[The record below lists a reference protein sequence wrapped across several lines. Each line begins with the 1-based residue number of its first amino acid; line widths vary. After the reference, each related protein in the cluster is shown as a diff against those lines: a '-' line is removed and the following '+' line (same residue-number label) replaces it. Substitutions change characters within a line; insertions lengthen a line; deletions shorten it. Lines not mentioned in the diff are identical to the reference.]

1 MVGLGITSDEAV
13 EKADDGQRVSAQRR
27 RGWSLSQTGGMTA
40 LDMRRASIRGGLS
53 QPQLKTL
60 QARLEK
66 AEEQALGKSGYIPV
80 PSSNLQ
86 PLLSPFVE
94 MPNEKEYD
102 FPPTIP
108 RKALARS
115 NTNPHTTTLSTLS
128 SESQR
133 LSSYSGNSY
142 EPSYTSSREHHADG
156 ETDDDDDIDPYPPID
171 HLPNIDT
178 ENYSLEV
185 PVLKH
190 GVIKAEPTA
199 VVVAEEGRAVIADK
213 SGESLFGVRLTD
225 GTTHLLLR
233 HTQTPDLVI
242 PCLMDAIP
250 LITQT
255 LLVLDISSCQLLEV
269 PKILSSCQAL
279 EELNVSSNPL
289 DCLPSFLNRITSL
302 RVLMA
307 DKCGLIT
314 LYNDLSDLQNLHT
327 ISLNDNAL
335 RALPAWLCQLASL
348 EHLFLDGNAFQSEW
362 QKLIRPVLLRRDER
376 SNSTNTDFASFPSS
390 NTMSSASSISDGSIS
405 QGEQSP
411 PPSSGY
417 LEKPASP
424 ARSRLMSFGRAKARP
439 ELPSVASSPSIERM
453 PAPQP
458 KRMRSYGDMD
468 LNLSTSSVGSSP
480 RESMIEVNSQLSS
493 GANSPI
499 APSASIRSLNNSIP
513 STPSPLAS
521 VQPITFEGDEGDKDG
536 KKRKWGF
543 LKKMSM
549 TTMNKHPEPRSARP
563 HRHNDEGRTAS
574 DSSSSYPRSARGNGS
589 LLGRPRAG
597 NRNSQLIVE
606 ETKTLNKR
614 RSFLLLHN
622 NTRAVTPEPATPDA
636 SSDSNVVDY
645 KAGLKAIIAYLQ
657 DLNDLTPAPGGP
669 VHRNTQASAS
679 SPNLSALASGNASQP
694 LLRNPS
700 SRRGTDA
707 MGSFDSSGRST
718 PTPNEIQKEPAIKC
732 KEDAARREKILEE
745 VLSSERTYL
754 RQLKEMV
761 DIYVKEAE
769 KEVAVS
775 STGKKEPVVPIA
787 ERRTIFGN
795 IDNIIHF
802 HESVFLPNLES
813 AVEILFIKRK
823 AGDTVDTAFIRFMAD
838 QVARVFTQH
847 SAFFKLYAP
856 YINNFDLA
864 LSRLKAWNAPKSPPP
879 PTSSSSYSMAKSVS
893 SMGAAVSLGMSG
905 ITEQN
910 SSMPLSESQKKR
922 LKGYLKKC
930 KADPRH
936 TQVSLESYLLL
947 PVQRI
952 PRYKLLLENLLS
964 CTPVDNKSLM
974 PDPVIKEAADI
985 IAEITADMNE
995 RKRES
1000 ESRHR
1005 LLFWQQRI
1013 RNRFRS
1019 PLVQPH
1025 RRMMK
1030 EGTVVLMRV
1039 LKRRSQYV
1047 DVGQQS
1053 SAGDVNSN
1061 SGTLPSGERSL
1072 IQVNSLEVET
1082 ETRRLIAL
1090 LCSDILVLCKEPED
1104 GMDGTGPVDLYT
1116 VIRLSPT
1123 PGVKSV
1129 PASMFGPAGSM
1140 IRLVDSRAI
1149 LYLSCPSHAEALTWV
1164 ESINLQM
1171 QS

>member
-1 MVGLGITSDEAV
+1 
-13 EKADDGQRVSAQRR
+13 
-27 RGWSLSQTGGMTA
+27 
-40 LDMRRASIRGGLS
+40 
-53 QPQLKTL
+53 
-60 QARLEK
+60 
-66 AEEQALGKSGYIPV
+66 
-80 PSSNLQ
+80 
-86 PLLSPFVE
+86 
-94 MPNEKEYD
+94 
-102 FPPTIP
+102 
-108 RKALARS
+108 
-115 NTNPHTTTLSTLS
+115 
-128 SESQR
+128 
-133 LSSYSGNSY
+133 
-142 EPSYTSSREHHADG
+142 
-156 ETDDDDDIDPYPPID
+156 
-171 HLPNIDT
+171 
-178 ENYSLEV
+178 
-185 PVLKH
+185 
-190 GVIKAEPTA
+190 
-199 VVVAEEGRAVIADK
+199 
-213 SGESLFGVRLTD
+213 
-225 GTTHLLLR
+225 
-233 HTQTPDLVI
+233 
-242 PCLMDAIP
+242 
-250 LITQT
+250 
-255 LLVLDISSCQLLEV
+255 
-269 PKILSSCQAL
+269 
-279 EELNVSSNPL
+279 
-289 DCLPSFLNRITSL
+289 
-302 RVLMA
+302 
-307 DKCGLIT
+307 
-314 LYNDLSDLQNLHT
+314 
-327 ISLNDNAL
+327 
-335 RALPAWLCQLASL
+335 
-348 EHLFLDGNAFQSEW
+348 
-362 QKLIRPVLLRRDER
+362 
-376 SNSTNTDFASFPSS
+376 
-390 NTMSSASSISDGSIS
+390 
-405 QGEQSP
+405 
-411 PPSSGY
+411 
-417 LEKPASP
+417 
-424 ARSRLMSFGRAKARP
+424 
-439 ELPSVASSPSIERM
+439 
-453 PAPQP
+453 
-458 KRMRSYGDMD
+458 
-468 LNLSTSSVGSSP
+468 
-480 RESMIEVNSQLSS
+480 
-493 GANSPI
+493 
-499 APSASIRSLNNSIP
+499 
-513 STPSPLAS
+513 
-521 VQPITFEGDEGDKDG
+521 DEGDKDG

-549 TTMNKHPEPRSARP
+549 TTMNKHPEPRSTRP

-574 DSSSSYPRSARGNGS
+574 DSSSSHARSARGNGS
-589 LLGRPRAG
+589 LLGRPRTG

-679 SPNLSALASGNASQP
+679 SPNLSALASG
-694 LLRNPS
+694 
-700 SRRGTDA
+700 TDA

-718 PTPNEIQKEPAIKC
+718 PTPNELQKEPVIKC

-1053 SAGDVNSN
+1053 SAGDVNSHP
-1061 SGTLPSGERSL
+1061 GTLPSGERSL

-1123 PGVKSV
+1123 PGVNWFQYESHAIYRIAQANSGLTV
-1129 PASMFGPAGSM
+1129 